1 MRRAVAE
8 LPLLV
13 VALVLLSTGADLLP
27 PDAIVDVGEVELDLT
42 RLLIIAALAALVYTH
57 GPRREIF
64 ASGLAIPLG
73 LLVLAGLVATVKWG
87 GEPRFRFLLESVA
100 LLYLALAVAR
110 TREDARGALAVA
122 ALIAVC
128 IAGIDGVA
136 QIAQDE
142 ATGFYR
148 DGCTPVTA
156 PPPEIPD
163 GTVTRAIGSFSNP
176 NLLAA
181 HVLLLAPL
189 GAAGVALLGG
199 GGWALRRV
207 LVLALS
213 LASLGLLLTY
223 SRSGVVLGV
232 LAVAA
237 GLWLSGVRNRPYVV
251 GAVAALAI
259 VAFVLLGTC
268 GTQGGASFGR
278 TDEWRETISVV
289 GDNPVYGVGLGRIG
303 DVLHERDAR
312 STSRHAH
319 NLLLNWWAEAGP
331 LALLAWIWL
340 FAVLAWRALR
350 AGLSGDVAARGL
362 FVALAAF
369 FAYSMLD
376 HPANVDR
383 IAVALFVIMGMAA
396 ALPRA
401 PLRRTG
407 GANA

>member
-1 MRRAVAE
+1 MVDT
-8 LPLLV
+8 
-13 VALVLLSTGADLLP
+13 S
-27 PDAIVDVGEVELDLT
+27 DAI
-42 RLLIIAALAALVYTH
+42 LAA
-57 GPRREIF
+57 
-64 ASGLAIPLG
+64 GLALM
-73 LLVLAGLVATVKWG
+73 
-87 GEPRFRFLLESVA
+87 
-100 LLYLALAVAR
+100 
-110 TREDARGALAVA
+110 
-122 ALIAVC
+122 
-128 IAGIDGVA
+128 
-136 QIAQDE
+136 
-142 ATGFYR
+142 
-148 DGCTPVTA
+148 
-156 PPPEIPD
+156 
-163 GTVTRAIGSFSNP
+163 
-176 NLLAA
+176 
-181 HVLLLAPL
+181 
-189 GAAGVALLGG
+189 VALLGG

-232 LAVAA
+232 LAVAG
-237 GLWLSGVRNRPYVV
+237 GLWLSGVRNRHYMV

-268 GTQGGASFGR
+268 GAQGAASFGR
-278 TDEWRETISVV
+278 TDEWRETISVI
-289 GDNPVYGVGLGRIG
+289 GDNPAYGVGLGRIG

-312 STSRHAH
+312 STSQHAH

-383 IAVALFVIMGMAA
+383 IAVALFVAMGVAA

-401 PLRRTG
+401 PLRRSG
-407 GANA
+407 GAHG

>member
-13 VALVLLSTGADLLP
+13 VALILLSTGADLLP

-42 RLLIIAALAALVYTH
+42 RLLIIGALAALVYTH

-73 LLVLAGLVATVKWG
+73 LLVLAGLVATIKWG

-110 TREDARGALAVA
+110 TREDARGALALT

-156 PPPEIPD
+156 APPEIPD
-163 GTVTRAIGSFSNP
+163 GTVTRAIGSFANP

-189 GAAGVALLGG
+189 GAAGIALLGG

-232 LAVAA
+232 LAVAV
-237 GLWLSGVRNRPYVV
+237 GLWMSGVRHRNYLV

-268 GTQGGASFGR
+268 GAQGGASFGR
-278 TDEWRETISVV
+278 SDAWKETISVV

-312 STSRHAH
+312 STSQHAH

-369 FAYSMLD
+369 FAYSMFD

-383 IAVALFVIMGMAA
+383 IAVALFVIMGLAA

-407 GANA
+407 GADA